1 MEQGTILLVDDN
13 PQLLAVMAG
22 LLRPL
27 GYSVVSALSGQAA
40 LNLAAAHP
48 PDLVLLDVMMPDMD
62 GFAVTRAIR
71 EHPLLAQLPIILV
84 TALDDRDSRVR
95 GFEAGADDFITKPFD
110 YVELR
115 ARIATILRLNRY
127 RRLLD
132 EQARVAA
139 ERARFVWAVEQ
150 SADGVLIVGPDDRP
164 RYANP
169 RARLLLGLPA
179 AGSLD
184 APFLALVTRS
194 YSLTPAEAWA
204 GWPDDPSPPLPR
216 FLVRPESHSVAEAW
230 LRVELLPP
238 SAGDDTRVISLRDV
252 TAEIRTQREMW
263 AFHAVISHKLRTP
276 LMSIIGGLSLLAN
289 PPGSSDAES
298 LARIARIALDGAR
311 RLRESIEDVLRYVRP
326 PGDPSGGE
334 ALSVA
339 EAAQLA
345 RTLAAQQ
352 GIRAALVVYEPA
364 LGARL
369 LAITRSG
376 LDLVLREVLEN
387 AVKFHPRRQPAVTI
401 RLDAA
406 AGDALAISIA
416 DDGPG
421 LTADLLTLAWRPY
434 YQGERSFTGQ
444 IEGMGL
450 GLPLVARI
458 VHGVGGRYAIA
469 NRDDAQGTVV
479 TLTLPLASAQLQA
492 LSRQPEPPPEPSPG
506 PGDPAA

>member
-179 AGSLD
+179 
-184 APFLALVTRS
+184 
-194 YSLTPAEAWA
+194 
-204 GWPDDPSPPLPR
+204 
-216 FLVRPESHSVAEAW
+216 
-230 LRVELLPP
+230 
-238 SAGDDTRVISLRDV
+238 
-252 TAEIRTQREMW
+252 
-263 AFHAVISHKLRTP
+263 
-276 LMSIIGGLSLLAN
+276 
-289 PPGSSDAES
+289 
-298 LARIARIALDGAR
+298 
-311 RLRESIEDVLRYVRP
+311 
-326 PGDPSGGE
+326 
-334 ALSVA
+334 
-339 EAAQLA
+339 
-345 RTLAAQQ
+345 
-352 GIRAALVVYEPA
+352 
-364 LGARL
+364 
-369 LAITRSG
+369 
-376 LDLVLREVLEN
+376 
-387 AVKFHPRRQPAVTI
+387 VTI